1 MYFYTILQFLHMEKT
16 FLNSLKQISK
26 YIIYALMFIL
36 VISMLLGTIDLFVL
50 FIKKIVDPTPY
61 PLLIDIEEL
70 YAIFSFLLIIVVG
83 YELFKSMYL
92 ILKVDLIPV
101 KSILKIAAIA
111 LANKVITLNLKE
123 IEINELFGLAALIVC
138 IGVAYFFFHKDA
150 EVKD

>member
-1 MYFYTILQFLHMEKT
+1 MEKT

-61 PLLIDIEEL
+61 PLLIDIEEM
-70 YAIFSFLLIIVVG
+70 YSIFSFLLIIVVG

>member
-1 MYFYTILQFLHMEKT
+1 MEKY
-16 FLNSLKQISK
+16 FLNTMKHISK
-26 YIIYALMFIL
+26 YIIFALMLILILSMVLGTADLFIL
-36 VISMLLGTIDLFVL
+36 FY
-50 FIKKIVDPTPY
+50 KKVADPHPF
-61 PLLIDIEEL
+61 PLLIDVHEL
-70 YAIFSFLLIIVVG
+70 YAIFSVLLIIVVG

>member
-1 MYFYTILQFLHMEKT
+1 MEKT

-50 FIKKIVDPTPY
+50 FIKKIVDPNPY